1 LQDDILSAEWSS
13 SEWYSRGM
21 LLRTKIA
28 AFTFLLAASL
38 FAQQKEAPAPQSTA
52 KTAIPVLAV
61 EGLGQGAMPLDGPWQ
76 FHTGDDLQW
85 ASPSFDDSSW
95 EPMQLDGPWGSQG
108 HSAYTGYAW
117 YRRHVQIKT
126 LGGAQAK
133 YALLMPPVDDAYE
146 IFWNGKPIGQYGEF
160 PPRARWYYTPLIRR
174 FPVPSA
180 ESGTIAIRVW
190 KSPLLFVDPDSLGG
204 LYGPPLLGDADTIEA
219 QVAAWN
225 AQLMRQNLYDYTLD
239 ILYGFVML
247 LSLLLW
253 SRNRKVKLFLWLAIF
268 TATPMILSIFQG
280 VFQFPIYFGL
290 GRGFNQPIYAL
301 NHVSLWFL
309 LLYLLRLDGRPTLA
323 KWTRVLAIV
332 TVLAGVLDGALAFF
346 WGHAGAAMLALDAIL
361 TTLILVVEV
370 FPFVI
375 IGIGIRQRLEPSRW
389 WLAISAF
396 VSQMINTIADASAAG
411 QRFTHWTLYYKVT
424 TPLFTLFGVRFNAG
438 DLAGIGLFLS
448 ILYAVYRHSVEQQV
462 RQTAL
467 EQEMQSAREI
477 QRVLIPETLPSLEG
491 FAMSSAY
498 QPAQEV
504 GGDFFQIIHED
515 EGSTIVA
522 LGDVSGKG
530 LKAAM
535 SVSLI
540 VGVLRSLSGEH
551 SSPVEMLQGLN
562 RCLCGRLQGGFVTAI
577 VMRLFP
583 NGKIILANAGHLP
596 PFLNSAELVIE
607 GSLPLGLISFAEY
620 TEMQI
625 QLHPGDHLSLYTD
638 GLVEARSSTGEI
650 YGFERLNTLFAS
662 RPTAQQATQAAV
674 AFGQEDDIT
683 VLTLTRLAAGE
694 ESTTSVTAPFLEPA
708 SAKV

>member
-1 LQDDILSAEWSS
+1 
-13 SEWYSRGM
+13 M
-21 LLRTKIA
+21 LLPAKIA
-28 AFTFLLAASL
+28 ACTFLLAASL
-38 FAQQKEAPAPQSTA
+38 FAQPKEVPAPQSSA
-52 KTAIPVLAV
+52 KAAPAVLTV
-61 EGLGQGAMPLDGPWQ
+61 EGLGQGAIPLDGPWQ
-76 FHTGDDLQW
+76 FHTGDNPEW
-85 ASPSFDDSSW
+85 ASPSFDDSTW
-95 EPMQLDGPWGSQG
+95 EAMQLNGPWGSQSHPG
-108 HSAYTGYAW
+108 YTGYAW
-117 YRRHVQIKT
+117 YRRHVQIHT
-126 LGGAQAK
+126 IAGSQTK

-146 IFWNGKPIGQYGEF
+146 IFWNGKPIGQFGKF
-160 PPRARWYYTPLIRR
+160 PPRPRWYYSTFPQT

-180 ESGTIAIRVW
+180 QSGTIAIRVW

-204 LYGPPLLGDADTIEA
+204 MYGPPLLGDADTIDA
-219 QVAAWN
+219 QLAAFN
-225 AQLMRQNLYDYTLD
+225 AQNMRQNLYDYTLV
-239 ILYGFVML
+239 ILYGFVTL

-268 TATPMILSIFQG
+268 TATPVMLFVIQG
-280 VFQFPIYFGL
+280 VLQIPIYYGF

-309 LLYLLRLDGRPTLA
+309 LLYLLRLDDRPTLA
-323 KWTRVLAIV
+323 RWTRVLAII
-332 TVLAGVLDGALAFF
+332 TVVAGVLDGALAFF
-346 WGHAGAAMLALDAIL
+346 WGHAGAGMLALDAFL
-361 TTLILVVEV
+361 TTLILIVEV

-375 IGIGIRQRLEPSRW
+375 IAIGIRQRLEPSRW

-411 QRFTHWTLYYKVT
+411 QRFTHWTLYYRVT
-424 TPLFTLFGVRFNAG
+424 TPLFAIFGVHFTAA

-448 ILYAVYRHSVEQQV
+448 ILYAVYRYNMEQQA

-477 QRVLIPETLPSLEG
+477 QRVLIPETLPSLDG

-504 GGDFFQIIHED
+504 GGDFFQIIRED
-515 EGSTIVA
+515 GGSAIVA

-540 VGVLRSLSGEH
+540 VGVLRSLSGEK
-551 SSPVEMLQGLN
+551 SSPVQMLQALN

-583 NGKIILANAGHLP
+583 SGKVILANAGHLP
-596 PFLNSAELVIE
+596 PFLNSGELEIE

-620 TEMQI
+620 SEMQI
-625 QLHPGDHLSLYTD
+625 QLHPGDNLSLYTD
-638 GLVEARSSTGEI
+638 GLVEARSPTGEI
-650 YGFERLNTLFAS
+650 YGFERLNTLFATH
-662 RPTAQQATQAAV
+662 PTAQQATQAAV

-683 VLTLTRLAAGE
+683 VLTLTRLSAGE
-694 ESTTSVTAPFLEPA
+694 ESSTSLTAPFLEPA
-708 SAKV
+708 PAEA

>member
-1 LQDDILSAEWSS
+1 
-13 SEWYSRGM
+13 
-21 LLRTKIA
+21 
-28 AFTFLLAASL
+28 
-38 FAQQKEAPAPQSTA
+38 
-52 KTAIPVLAV
+52 
-61 EGLGQGAMPLDGPWQ
+61 
-76 FHTGDDLQW
+76 
-85 ASPSFDDSSW
+85 
-95 EPMQLDGPWGSQG
+95 MQLNGSWGSQG
-108 HSAYTGYAW
+108 HAGYTGYAW
-117 YRRHVQIKT
+117 YRRRVRIHT
-126 LGGAQAK
+126 LPGNQTK

-146 IFWNGKPIGQYGEF
+146 IFWNGHAIGHFGKF
-160 PPRARWYYTPLIRR
+160 PPRPRWYYST
-174 FPVPSA
+174 FPTSFSVLSA

-204 LYGPPLLGDADTIEA
+204 LYAPPLLGDAETIDA
-219 QVAAWN
+219 QLMAFN
-225 AQLMRQNLYDYTLD
+225 AQNMRQNLYDFTLV
-239 ILYGFVML
+239 ILYGFVTL
-247 LSLLLW
+247 LGLLLW

-268 TATPMILSIFQG
+268 TATPVMLFVIQG
-280 VFQFPIYFGL
+280 VLQIPIYYGF

-309 LLYLLRLDGRPTLA
+309 LLYLLRLDDRPELSR
-323 KWTRVLAIV
+323 WTRVLAIA
-332 TVLAGVLDGALAFF
+332 TVAAGVLDGALAFF
-346 WGHAGAAMLALDAIL
+346 WGHAGAGMLVADAIL

-375 IGIGIRQRLEPSRW
+375 IGIGIRQQLEPSRW
-389 WLAISAF
+389 WLAIAAL

-424 TPLFTLFGVRFNAG
+424 APLFTMFGVHFTAA
-438 DLAGIGLFLS
+438 DLAGITLFLS
-448 ILYAVYRHSVEQQV
+448 ILYAVYRYSMEQQV
-462 RQTAL
+462 RQSAL

-477 QRVLIPETLPSLEG
+477 QRVLIPEALPSLEG

-583 NGKIILANAGHLP
+583 NGRVILANAGHLP
-596 PFLNSAELVIE
+596 PFLNSAELAIE

-650 YGFERLNTLFAS
+650 YGFERLNTLFRA
-662 RPTAQQATQAAV
+662 RPTAQEATQAAI
-674 AFGQEDDIT
+674 AFGQDDDIT
-683 VLTLTRLAAGE
+683 VLTLTRLAAGQ

-708 SAKV
+708 PAEA

>member
-1 LQDDILSAEWSS
+1 
-13 SEWYSRGM
+13 M
-21 LLRTKIA
+21 LLQAKIA
-28 AFTFLLAASL
+28 ACSFLLAVSL
-38 FAQQKEAPAPQSTA
+38 FAQQKEVPAPQSAA
-52 KTAIPVLAV
+52 KAATPVLAV
-61 EGLGQGAMPLDGPWQ
+61 NGLGQGAIPLDGAWQ
-76 FHTGDDLQW
+76 FRTGDNPQW
-85 ASPSFDDSSW
+85 ASPSFNDSDW
-95 EPMQLDGPWGSQG
+95 EAMQLDGPWGSQG
-108 HSAYTGYAW
+108 HPAYTGYAW
-117 YRRHVQIKT
+117 YRRHVQIHT
-126 LGGAQAK
+126 LAGSQTK

-146 IFWNGKPIGQYGEF
+146 VFWNGKSIGQFGKF
-160 PPRARWYYTPLIRR
+160 PPRPRWYYSTFPTS
-174 FPVPSA
+174 FPVPAA

-190 KSPLLFVDPDSLGG
+190 KSPLLFVDPAHLGG
-204 LYGPPLLGDADTIEA
+204 LYGPPLLGDADTID
-219 QVAAWN
+219 
-225 AQLMRQNLYDYTLD
+225 AQLTASDAQNMRQNLYDFTLV
-239 ILYGFVML
+239 ILYGFVTL

-268 TATPMILSIFQG
+268 TATPVMLFLIQG
-280 VFQFPIYFGL
+280 VLQIPIDYGL
-290 GRGFNQPIYAL
+290 GRGLNQPIYAL

-309 LLYLLRLDGRPTLA
+309 LLYLLRLDNRPMLA
-323 KWTRVLAIV
+323 RWTRVLAIV
-332 TVLAGVLDGALAFF
+332 TVVAGLLDGALAFF
-346 WGHAGAAMLALDAIL
+346 WGHAGAGMLALDAIL
-361 TTLILVVEV
+361 TTLILIVEV

-375 IGIGIRQRLEPSRW
+375 IGIGIRQRLEPSRL
-389 WLAISAF
+389 WLAITAF
-396 VSQMINTIADASAAG
+396 VSQMINTIADASAEG

-424 TPLFTLFGVRFNAG
+424 TPLFTVFGVRFNAG

-448 ILYAVYRHSVEQQV
+448 ILYAVYRYNVEQQA

-491 FAMSSAY
+491 FAVSSAY

-540 VGVLRSLSGEH
+540 VGVLRSLSGEN
-551 SSPVEMLQGLN
+551 SSPVQMLQALN

-583 NGKIILANAGHLP
+583 NGKVIMANAGHLP
-596 PFLNSAELVIE
+596 PFLNSAELEIE
-607 GSLPLGLISFAEY
+607 GSLPLGLLSFAEY
-620 TEMQI
+620 SEVEI
-625 QLHPGDHLSLYTD
+625 RLHPGDHLSLYTD
-638 GLVEARSSTGEI
+638 GLVEARSATGEI
-650 YGFERLNTLFAS
+650 YGFERLNALFATQ
-662 RPTAQQATQAAV
+662 PTAQQATQAAI

-694 ESTTSVTAPFLEPA
+694 ESSTSLTAPFLEPA
-708 SAKV
+708 AAET

>member
-1 LQDDILSAEWSS
+1 L
-13 SEWYSRGM
+13 EWYSRGM
-21 LLRTKIA
+21 LLQAKIA
-28 AFTFLLAASL
+28 ACSFLLAASL
-38 FAQQKEAPAPQSTA
+38 FAQQKEVPVSQASGKATN
-52 KTAIPVLAV
+52 PVLAV
-61 EGLGQGAMPLDGPWQ
+61 EGLGQGAIPLDGPWQ
-76 FHTGDDLQW
+76 FHTGDNPEW
-85 ASPSFDDSSW
+85 AFPSIDDSGW
-95 EPMQLDGPWGSQG
+95 ESVQVNGPWGSQDHPG
-108 HSAYTGYAW
+108 YTGYAW
-117 YRRHVQIKT
+117 YRRHVQIHT
-126 LGGAQAK
+126 IVGSQTK
-133 YALLMPPVDDAYE
+133 YALLMPPVEDAYE
-146 IFWNGKPIGQYGEF
+146 VFWNGKQIGQFGKF
-160 PPRARWYYTPLIRR
+160 PPRPRWYYSIFPRS

-190 KSPLLFVDPDSLGG
+190 KSPPLFVDSDSLGG
-204 LYGPPLLGDADTIEA
+204 MYGPPLLGDAETIDA
-219 QVAAWN
+219 QLAASN
-225 AQLMRQNLYDYTLD
+225 AQNMRQDLYDFTLV
-239 ILYGFVML
+239 ILYGFVTL

-268 TATPMILSIFQG
+268 TATPVMLLVIQG
-280 VFQFPIYFGL
+280 VLEIPIDYAL
-290 GRGFNQPIYAL
+290 GRGLNQPIYAL

-309 LLYLLRLDGRPTLA
+309 LLYLLRLDGHPTLVRS
-323 KWTRVLAIV
+323 TCVLATV
-332 TVLAGVLDGALAFF
+332 TVVAGVLDGALAFF
-346 WGHAGAAMLALDAIL
+346 WGSAGIGMLALDAIL

-375 IGIGIRQRLEPSRW
+375 IGIGVRQRLEPSRW
-389 WLAISAF
+389 WLAITAF
-396 VSQMINTIADASAAG
+396 VSQMINTIADATAAG

-424 TPLFTLFGVRFNAG
+424 TPLFTIFGVHFTAA

-448 ILYAVYRHSVEQQV
+448 ILYAVYRYNVEQQA

-540 VGVLRSLSGEH
+540 VGVLRSLSGEN

-583 NGKIILANAGHLP
+583 NGRVVLANAGHLP
-596 PFLNSAELVIE
+596 PFLNTGELEIE
-607 GSLPLGLISFAEY
+607 GSLPLGLISLADY
-620 TEMQI
+620 SQVQI
-625 QLHPGDHLSLYTD
+625 QLHPGDNLSLYTD
-638 GLVEARSSTGEI
+638 GLVEARSSSGEI
-650 YGFERLNTLFAS
+650 YGFERLNTLFAT
-662 RPTAQQATQAAV
+662 RPTAQQAMQAAI

-694 ESTTSVTAPFLEPA
+694 ESTTSLTAPFLEPSPA
-708 SAKV
+708 EA

>member
-1 LQDDILSAEWSS
+1 
-13 SEWYSRGM
+13 M
-21 LLRTKIA
+21 LLPAKIA
-28 AFTFLLAASL
+28 AWSFLLAASL
-38 FAQQKEAPAPQSTA
+38 LAQQQITPQPQPNVATP
-52 KTAIPVLAV
+52 TPVLTV
-61 EGLGQGAMPLDGPWQ
+61 EGMGQGAVALDGPWQ
-76 FHTGDDLQW
+76 FRTGDNPEW
-85 ASPSFDDSSW
+85 ASPSFDDSAW
-95 EPMQLDGPWGSQG
+95 EPIQITGSWGSQSHPG
-108 HSAYTGYAW
+108 YTGYAW
-117 YRRHVQIKT
+117 YRRHLEIHAI
-126 LGGAQAK
+126 GGAHPN

-146 IFWNGKPIGQYGEF
+146 VFWNGKLIGHSGKF
-160 PPRARWYYTPLIRR
+160 PPRPRWYYTPFIRS
-174 FPVPSA
+174 FAVPA
-180 ESGTIAIRVW
+180 TESGTIAVRVW

-204 LYGPPLLGDADTIEA
+204 IYGPPLLGDADSIDA
-219 QVAAWN
+219 QLIATN
-225 AQLMRQNLYDYTLD
+225 AQSMRQNLYDFTLVV
-239 ILYGFVML
+239 LYGFVTL

-253 SRNRKVKLFLWLAIF
+253 SRNRKVQLFLWLAIF
-268 TATPMILSIFQG
+268 TATPVLLFVIQG
-280 VFQFPIYFGL
+280 MLQIPISYGL
-290 GRGFNQPIYAL
+290 GRGLNQPIYAL

-309 LLYLLRLDGRPTLA
+309 LLYLLQLDGRPVLA
-323 KWTRVLAIV
+323 RWTRVLATV
-332 TVLAGVLDGALAFF
+332 TVVAGILDGALAFF
-346 WGHAGAAMLALDAIL
+346 WGNAGPGMLALDAIL

-375 IGIGIRQRLEPSRW
+375 IAIGIRQRLEPSRW

-396 VSQMINTIADASAAG
+396 VSQMINTIADASSAG

-424 TPLFTLFGVRFNAG
+424 TPLFILFGVRFTAG

-448 ILYAVYRHSVEQQV
+448 ILYAVYRFSMEQQA
-462 RQTAL
+462 RQAAL

-491 FAMSSAY
+491 YAMSSAY

-540 VGVLRSLSGEH
+540 VGVLRSLSGQN
-551 SSPVEMLQGLN
+551 SSPVQMLQSLN

-577 VMRLFP
+577 VLRLFP
-583 NGKIILANAGHLP
+583 NGKVILANAGHLP
-596 PFLNSAELVIE
+596 PYLNSSELEIE

-620 TEMQI
+620 GQIQI

-650 YGFERLNTLFAS
+650 YGFERLNELFAS

-674 AFGQEDDIT
+674 DFGQEDDIT

-694 ESTTSVTAPFLEPA
+694 ESTTSLTAPFLEPVPA
-708 SAKV
+708 EA

>member
-1 LQDDILSAEWSS
+1 
-13 SEWYSRGM
+13 
-21 LLRTKIA
+21 
-28 AFTFLLAASL
+28 
-38 FAQQKEAPAPQSTA
+38 
-52 KTAIPVLAV
+52 
-61 EGLGQGAMPLDGPWQ
+61 
-76 FHTGDDLQW
+76 
-85 ASPSFDDSSW
+85 
-95 EPMQLDGPWGSQG
+95 
-108 HSAYTGYAW
+108 
-117 YRRHVQIKT
+117 VQIDT
-126 LGGAQAK
+126 VSGSQAK

-146 IFWNGKPIGQYGEF
+146 VFWNGKSIGRVGKF
-160 PPRARWYYTPLIRR
+160 APRARWYYTPFIRS

-204 LYGPPLLGDADTIEA
+204 MYAPPLLGDAATIEA

-225 AQLMRQNLYDYTLD
+225 AQMMQQNLYDYTLD

-253 SRNRKVKLFLWLAIF
+253 SRNRRAKLFLWLAIF
-268 TATPMILSIFQG
+268 TATPMILSILQG

-290 GRGFNQPIYAL
+290 GRGINQPLYAL
-301 NHVSLWFL
+301 NHVSLWFM
-309 LLYLLRLDGRPTLA
+309 LLYLLRLDERPILA
-323 KWTRVLAIV
+323 RWTRVLAIV
-332 TVLAGVLDGALAFF
+332 TVVAGLLDGALAFF
-346 WGHAGAAMLALDAIL
+346 WGSAGAGMLALDAIL
-361 TTLILVVEV
+361 TTVMLVVEV

-375 IGIGIRQRLEPSRW
+375 IAIGIRQRLEPSRW
-389 WLAISAF
+389 WLAVTAF
-396 VSQMINTIADASAAG
+396 ISQMIDTIADATAAG
-411 QRFTHWTLYYKVT
+411 QRFTHWTLWATVN
-424 TPLFTLFGVRFNAG
+424 TPLFTVFGVSFKAG

-448 ILYAVYRHSVEQQV
+448 ILYAVYRFNVEQQA
-462 RQTAL
+462 RQTVL

-540 VGVLRSLSGEH
+540 VGVLRSLAGEN
-551 SSPVEMLQGLN
+551 SSPVQMLQALN

-583 NGKIILANAGHLP
+583 NGKVILANAGHLP
-596 PFLNSAELVIE
+596 PFLNSAELEIE

-620 TEMQI
+620 SEVEFH
-625 QLHPGDHLSLYTD
+625 LHPGDHLSLYTD
-638 GLVEARSSTGEI
+638 GLVEARSATGEI
-650 YGFERLNTLFAS
+650 YGFERLNALFAA

-694 ESTTSVTAPFLEPA
+694 ESTTSLTAPFLEPA
-708 SAKV
+708 AAEA

>member
-1 LQDDILSAEWSS
+1 
-13 SEWYSRGM
+13 M
-21 LLRTKIA
+21 LLRTQIA
-28 AFTFLLAASL
+28 ACIFLLAASL
-38 FAQQKEAPAPQSTA
+38 FAQQKEVPAPQSTA
-52 KTAIPVLAV
+52 KATPPVLTV
-61 EGLGQGAMPLDGPWQ
+61 QGLGQGAIPLDGSWQ
-76 FHTGDDLQW
+76 FHIGDNPEW
-85 ASPSFDDSSW
+85 SSPAFDDSSW
-95 EPMQLDGPWGSQG
+95 ESMSLDGSWGSQG
-108 HSAYTGYAW
+108 HPAYTGYAW
-117 YRRHVQIKT
+117 YRRHVHIDT
-126 LGGAQAK
+126 VSGSQAK

-146 IFWNGKPIGQYGEF
+146 VFWNGKPIGQSGKF
-160 PPRARWYYTPLIRR
+160 PPRPRWYYTPFIRS
-174 FPVPSA
+174 FAVPAA

-190 KSPLLFVDPDSLGG
+190 KSPLLFVDPATLGG
-204 LYGPPLLGDADTIEA
+204 IYGPPMLGDADTIDA
-219 QVAAWN
+219 QLAASN
-225 AQLMRQNLYDYTLD
+225 AQTMRQNLYDFTLV
-239 ILYGFVML
+239 ILYGFVTL

-268 TATPMILSIFQG
+268 TATPVLLFVLQG
-280 VFQFPIYFGL
+280 MMEIPIYYGF
-290 GRGFNQPIYAL
+290 GRGLNQPIYAL

-309 LLYLLRLDGRPTLA
+309 LLHLLRLDSRPTLSR
-323 KWTRVLAIV
+323 WTRVLAVV
-332 TVLAGVLDGALAFF
+332 TVAAGLLDGALAFF
-346 WGHAGAAMLALDAIL
+346 WGHAGPGMLALDAIL
-361 TTLILVVEV
+361 TTLILIVEV

-375 IGIGIRQRLEPSRW
+375 IAIGIRQRLEPSRW
-389 WLAISAF
+389 WVAITAL
-396 VSQMINTIADASAAG
+396 VSQMISTIADASAAG
-411 QRFTHWTLYYKVT
+411 QRFTHWTLYYLVSA
-424 TPLFTLFGVRFNAG
+424 PVFTIFGVRFTAA

-448 ILYAVYRHSVEQQV
+448 ILYAVYRYSMEQQA

-477 QRVLIPETLPSLEG
+477 QRVLIPEALPSLEG

-540 VGVLRSLSGEH
+540 VGVLRSLSGEN
-551 SSPVEMLQGLN
+551 SSPVQMLQALN

-583 NGKIILANAGHLP
+583 NGKVILANAGHLP
-596 PFLNSAELVIE
+596 PFLNSGELEIE
-607 GSLPLGLISFAEY
+607 GSLPLGLLSFAEY
-620 TEMQI
+620 NEIQI

-638 GLVEARSSTGEI
+638 GLVEARSETGEI
-650 YGFERLNTLFAS
+650 YGFERLNSLFAT

-683 VLTLTRLAAGE
+683 VLTLTRLSAGQ
-694 ESTTSVTAPFLEPA
+694 ESTSSLTAPFLEPA
-708 SAKV
+708 PAEA

>member
-1 LQDDILSAEWSS
+1 
-13 SEWYSRGM
+13 M
-21 LLRTKIA
+21 LPRTKIVA
-28 AFTFLLAASL
+28 CNFLLAVSL
-38 FAQQKEAPAPQSTA
+38 FAQQREVPVSQAPGKAT
-52 KTAIPVLAV
+52 TPVLAV
-61 EGLGQGAMPLDGPWQ
+61 EGLGQGAVFLDGPWQ
-76 FHTGDDLQW
+76 FHTGDNPEW
-85 ASPSFDDSSW
+85 ASPSFDDSGW
-95 EPMQLDGPWGSQG
+95 ESMQVNGPWGSQDHPG
-108 HSAYTGYAW
+108 YTGYAW
-117 YRRHVQIKT
+117 YRRHVQIDT
-126 LGGAQAK
+126 LAGSQTK
-133 YALLMPPVDDAYE
+133 YALLMPPVDDVYE
-146 IFWNGKPIGQYGEF
+146 VFWNGKPIGQLGKF
-160 PPRARWYYTPLIRR
+160 PPRPRWYYSRLLRS
-174 FPVPSA
+174 FPVPSR

-190 KSPLLFVDPDSLGG
+190 KSPPLFVDPDFLGG
-204 LYGPPLLGDADTIEA
+204 MYDPPLLGDADTIDA
-219 QVAAWN
+219 QLAASN
-225 AQLMRQNLYDYTLD
+225 AQNMRQNLYDYTLV
-239 ILYGFVML
+239 ILYGFITL

-253 SRNRKVKLFLWLAIF
+253 SRNRKVKLFLWLAVF
-268 TATPMILSIFQG
+268 TATPVMLFVIQG
-280 VFQFPIYFGL
+280 VLQIPIYYDL

-309 LLYLLRLDGRPTLA
+309 LLYLLRLDDRPTLA
-323 KWTRVLAIV
+323 RWTRILAIV
-332 TVLAGVLDGALAFF
+332 TVAAGALDGALAFF
-346 WGHAGAAMLALDAIL
+346 WGHAGAGMLSLDAIL

-370 FPFVI
+370 FPFII

-389 WLAISAF
+389 WLAITAF
-396 VSQMINTIADASAAG
+396 VSQMISTIADASAAG

-424 TPLFTLFGVRFNAG
+424 TPLFTLFGVYFTSA

-448 ILYAVYRHSVEQQV
+448 ILYAVFRYNMEQQA

-467 EQEMQSAREI
+467 EREMQSAREI
-477 QRVLIPETLPSLEG
+477 QQVLIPETLPSLEG

-540 VGVLRSLSGEH
+540 VGVLRSLSGEN

-577 VMRLFP
+577 VLRLYP
-583 NGKIILANAGHLP
+583 NGKVILANAGHLP
-596 PFLNSAELVIE
+596 PFLNSGELEIE

-620 TEMQI
+620 SEVQV
-625 QLHPGDHLSLYTD
+625 QLHSGDHLSLYTD

-650 YGFERLNTLFAS
+650 YGFERLNTLFAA

-694 ESTTSVTAPFLEPA
+694 ESTTSLSAPFLEPA
-708 SAKV
+708 SAL

>member
-1 LQDDILSAEWSS
+1 
-13 SEWYSRGM
+13 M
-21 LLRTKIA
+21 LLRTKLA
-28 AFTFLLAASL
+28 AWTLLLAASL
-38 FAQQKEAPAPQSTA
+38 LAQQSGVARPQQKSAPTTPILT
-52 KTAIPVLAV
+52 VD
-61 EGLGQGAMPLDGPWQ
+61 GLGPGAVALDGPWQ
-76 FHTGDDLQW
+76 FHTGDNPEW
-85 ASPSFDDSSW
+85 ASPSFDDSAW
-95 EPMQLDGPWGSQG
+95 EPMQLDGSWGSQSHPG
-108 HSAYTGYAW
+108 YTGYAW
-117 YRRHVQIKT
+117 YRRHVQIHT
-126 LGGAQAK
+126 VAGGQTK

-146 IFWNGKPIGQYGEF
+146 VFWNGKPIGQFGKF
-160 PPRARWYYTPLIRR
+160 PPRPRWYYSTFPRS

-204 LYGPPLLGDADTIEA
+204 MYGPPLLGDADTIDA
-219 QVAAWN
+219 QLAASN
-225 AQLMRQNLYDYTLD
+225 AQNMRQNLYDFTLV
-239 ILYGFVML
+239 ILYGFVTL
-247 LSLLLW
+247 LSVLLW
-253 SRNRKVKLFLWLAIF
+253 SRNRRVKLFLWLAIF
-268 TATPMILSIFQG
+268 TATPVMLFVIQG
-280 VFQFPIYFGL
+280 VLQIPIYYGF
-290 GRGFNQPIYAL
+290 GRGLNQPIYAL

-309 LLYLLRLDGRPTLA
+309 LLYLLRLDSRPTLVR
-323 KWTRVLAIV
+323 WTRALGIV
-332 TVLAGVLDGALAFF
+332 TVVAGVLDGALAFF
-346 WGHAGAAMLALDAIL
+346 WGNAGAGMLALDAIL

-375 IGIGIRQRLEPSRW
+375 ISIGIRQRLEPSRW

-396 VSQMINTIADASAAG
+396 VSQMINTIADASSAG
-411 QRFTHWTLYYKVT
+411 QRFTHWTLYYRVT
-424 TPLFTLFGVRFNAG
+424 TPLFTIFGVHFTAA
-438 DLAGIGLFLS
+438 DLAGIALFLS
-448 ILYAVYRHSVEQQV
+448 ILYAVYRYNMEQQA

-540 VGVLRSLSGEH
+540 VGVLRSLSGEN
-551 SSPVEMLQGLN
+551 SSPVQMLQGLN

-583 NGKIILANAGHLP
+583 NGRVILANAGHLP
-596 PFLNSAELVIE
+596 PFLNSGELEIE
-607 GSLPLGLISFAEY
+607 GSLPLGLISSAEY
-620 TEMQI
+620 SEIQI

-650 YGFERLNTLFAS
+650 YGFERLNTLFAN

-683 VLTLTRLAAGE
+683 VLTLTRLEAGE
-694 ESTTSVTAPFLEPA
+694 ESTTSLSAPFLEPA
-708 SAKV
+708 PAT

>member
-1 LQDDILSAEWSS
+1 
-13 SEWYSRGM
+13 M
-21 LLRTKIA
+21 LLQTKIA
-28 AFTFLLAASL
+28 ACTFLLAASL
-38 FAQQKEAPAPQSTA
+38 FAQQKEASASQSAA
-52 KTAIPVLAV
+52 KAATPVLAV
-61 EGLGQGAMPLDGPWQ
+61 EGLGQGAIPLDGPWQ
-76 FHTGDDLQW
+76 FHTGDNPEW
-85 ASPSFDDSSW
+85 ASPSFNDSAW
-95 EPMQLDGPWGSQG
+95 ESMQVSGPWGSQDHPG
-108 HSAYTGYAW
+108 YTGYAW
-117 YRRHVQIKT
+117 YRRHVQIHT
-126 LGGAQAK
+126 SAGSQTK

-146 IFWNGKPIGQYGEF
+146 VFWNGKPIGQFGKF
-160 PPRARWYYTPLIRR
+160 PPRPRWYYSTFLRS

-180 ESGTIAIRVW
+180 ESGTIAVRVW
-190 KSPLLFVDPDSLGG
+190 KAPLLFVDPDSLGG
-204 LYGPPLLGDADTIEA
+204 MYGPPLLGDADTIDA
-219 QVAAWN
+219 QLAASN
-225 AQLMRQNLYDYTLD
+225 AQNMRQNLYDFTLV
-239 ILYGFVML
+239 ILYGFVTL

-268 TATPMILSIFQG
+268 TATPVMLFVIQG
-280 VFQFPIYFGL
+280 VLQIPIDYGL
-290 GRGFNQPIYAL
+290 GRGLNQPIYAL

-309 LLYLLRLDGRPTLA
+309 LLYLLRLDDRPTLA
-323 KWTRVLAIV
+323 RWTRVLAIV
-332 TVLAGVLDGALAFF
+332 TVVAGVLDGALAFF
-346 WGHAGAAMLALDAIL
+346 WGNAGAGMLALDAIL

-424 TPLFTLFGVRFNAG
+424 TPLFTIFGVHFTIA

-448 ILYAVYRHSVEQQV
+448 ILYAVYRYSMEQQA
-462 RQTAL
+462 RQTTL

-491 FAMSSAY
+491 FAVSSAY

-540 VGVLRSLSGEH
+540 VGVLRSLSGEK
-551 SSPVEMLQGLN
+551 SSPVQMLQALN

-583 NGKIILANAGHLP
+583 NGKVILANAGHLP
-596 PFLNSAELVIE
+596 PFLNSGELEID

-620 TEMQI
+620 SEIQI
-625 QLHPGDHLSLYTD
+625 QLHTGDHLSLYTD

-650 YGFERLNTLFAS
+650 YGFERLNSLFATH
-662 RPTAQQATQAAV
+662 PTAQQATQAAV
-674 AFGQEDDIT
+674 DFGQEDDIT
-683 VLTLTRLAAGE
+683 VLTLTRLSAGE
-694 ESTTSVTAPFLEPA
+694 ESTTLLTAPFLEPA
-708 SAKV
+708 PAEA

>member
-1 LQDDILSAEWSS
+1 MF
-13 SEWYSRGM
+13 RGA
-21 LLRTKIA
+21 KA
-28 AFTFLLAASL
+28 AVLAFLLAGAV
-38 FAQQKEAPAPQSTA
+38 FAQQQSAKAPATS
-52 KTAIPVLAV
+52 PVLAV
-61 EGLGQGAMPLDGPWQ
+61 EGLGQGAVPLDGPWQ
-76 FHTGDDLQW
+76 FHAGDNPEW
-85 ASPSFDDSSW
+85 ASPSFDDSGW
-95 EPMQLDGPWGSQG
+95 EPIQVAGSWGSQSHPG
-108 HSAYTGYAW
+108 YTGYAW
-117 YRRHVQIKT
+117 YRRHVQIHT
-126 LGGAQAK
+126 VGGSQSK

-146 IFWNGKPIGQYGEF
+146 VYWNGKLIGRSGKL
-160 PPRARWYYTPLIRR
+160 PPRPRWYYSSLIRS
-174 FPVPSA
+174 FDVSSP
-180 ESGTIAIRVW
+180 ESGTIAVRVW

-204 LYGPPLLGDADTIEA
+204 LYGPPLLGDADTIA
-219 QVAAWN
+219 
-225 AQLMRQNLYDYTLD
+225 AQLAATNAETMRQNLYDYTLV
-239 ILYGFVML
+239 ILYGFVTL

-268 TATPMILSIFQG
+268 TATPVFLFVIQG
-280 VFQFPIYFGL
+280 VLLIPIYYGL

-309 LLYLLRLDGRPTLA
+309 LLYLLRLDENRTLVR
-323 KWTRVLAIV
+323 WTRALAIV
-332 TVLAGVLDGALAFF
+332 TVAAGVLDGALAFF
-346 WGHAGAAMLALDAIL
+346 WGSAGAGMLGLDAVL
-361 TTLILVVEV
+361 TTVILVVEI

-375 IGIGIRQRLEPSRW
+375 IGIGIRQRLGPSRW

-396 VSQMINTIADASAAG
+396 VSQMINTIADASSAG

-424 TPLFTLFGVRFNAG
+424 TPLFMIFGVHFTAA

-448 ILYAVYRHSVEQQV
+448 ILYAVYRYSMEQQA
-462 RQTAL
+462 RQSAL

-504 GGDFFQIIHED
+504 GGDFFQIIREE

-540 VGVLRSLSGEH
+540 VGVLRSLSGET
-551 SSPVEMLQGLN
+551 SSPLQMLESLN

-577 VMRLFP
+577 VMRLLP
-583 NGKIILANAGHLP
+583 NGTVILANAGHLP
-596 PFLNSAELVIE
+596 PFLNQRELEIE
-607 GSLPLGLISFAEY
+607 GSLPLGLVSGAEY
-620 TEMQI
+620 GEVRI
-625 QLHPGDHLSLYTD
+625 HLHPGDQISLYTD
-638 GLVEARSSTGEI
+638 GLVEARSATGEI
-650 YGFERLNTLFAS
+650 YGFERLHALFAS

-694 ESTTSVTAPFLEPA
+694 ESTTSLTVPFLEPVTA
-708 SAKV
+708 DS